1 MYVHIN
7 YQNYLHV
14 VLFSKVLFHTKI
26 FDILNNHSL
35 LLNYFWNRNIYT
47 LSCRFNYA
55 NIANYL
61 LLKAIW
67 HFWFSFK
74 RRKTR
79 SSRSEVFCKNDV
91 LRNFP
96 KFIGKH
102 LCQSLIFNK
111 VADQACNFIKN
122 ETLAQVFSC
131 EFCKI
136 SKNTFSYRI
145 PPVVAAEKIFY
156 LTRENSVNMNDYQT
170 TSNLEKLLPWEAAFQ
185 MSLTIGSSVNSRKNS
200 CNTSMVESN

>member
-1 MYVHIN
+1 MPI
-7 YQNYLHV
+7 
-14 VLFSKVLFHTKI
+14 SRI
-26 FDILNNHSL
+26 I
-35 LLNYFWNRNIYT
+35 
-47 LSCRFNYA
+47 
-55 NIANYL
+55 
-61 LLKAIW
+61 KAIW

-79 SSRSEVFCKNDV
+79 SSHSEVFCKNDV

-136 SKNTFSYRI
+136 SKSTFSYRI
-145 PPVVAAEKIFY
+145 PPVAAAEKIFY